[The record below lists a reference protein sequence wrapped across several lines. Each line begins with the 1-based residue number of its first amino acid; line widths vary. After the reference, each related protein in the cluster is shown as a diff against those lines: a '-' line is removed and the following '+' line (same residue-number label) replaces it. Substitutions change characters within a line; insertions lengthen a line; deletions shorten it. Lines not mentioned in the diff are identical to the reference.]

1 MDTKQMIVKT
11 EALIDDLRAACAGFG
26 LSGDSSEYK
35 IIVQVFLYKFLNDKF
50 GYEIKR
56 ADTDYKQRLNAVE
69 HWETAFVAM
78 TDDEREDLQ
87 DFVPDAPRMNPE
99 HLLSSIYNRQGEDD
113 FAKTFDDTMVSL
125 GQLNADRFSVKTSGR
140 SNVALFEA
148 ITPNVTDVDKRDD
161 FAKALVNKLITFNFE
176 EVFGQKYDFFAT
188 VFEYLIADYNKN
200 GGGKYA
206 EYYTPHAVATIMAQ
220 LLVDKDEDLK
230 SVTCCDPS
238 AGTGTLLM
246 ALAHQIGEQYCT
258 IYSQDQS
265 QKSTT
270 MLRLNLILNN
280 LVHSLPNVVQGDSL
294 TSWGH
299 EKDGD
304 MREMFD
310 YVVSNP
316 PFNVDFSES
325 VTHNAFNNKERF
337 FAGVPNV
344 PSKKKDSMA
353 IYQCFLQHILYILK
367 KRGKAA
373 VVVPTGFLTASTGIP
388 QTIKQRIID
397 KRWLRGVVSM
407 PSNIFANTGTNVS
420 VVFIDKGN
428 TSGDAILIDASKL
441 GEKVKIDGNQ
451 KTLLRDFEIEQIVST
466 FKAKEEI
473 DDFSKKVTFEE
484 IRGKK
489 YSLSAGQYFDIKI
502 EYVDITAEEFN
513 KRMEEHRNNLKQM
526 FEESHTLEQDIMGQL
541 NKLLLKTGNNVE
553 WLDPLI
559 YS

>member
-1 MDTKQMIVKT
+1 METKQIIEKT
-11 EALIDDLRAACAGFG
+11 EALIDALRATCSGKG

-56 ADTDYKQRLNAVE
+56 ADTEYRERLLAAE
-69 HWETAFVAM
+69 HWEDAYKAM
-78 TDDEREDLQ
+78 TDEEREDLQ

-99 HLLSSIYNRQGEDD
+99 HLLSELYNRLNEDS
-113 FAKTFDDTMVSL
+113 FASIFDDTMVSM
-125 GQLNADRFSVKTSGR
+125 GQLNAGRYSVKTSGK
-140 SNVALFEA
+140 SNVALFENL
-148 ITPNVTDVDKRDD
+148 TPYVTDVDQRDD
-161 FAKALVNKLITFNFE
+161 FARGLVNNLITFNFE
-176 EVFGQKYDFFAT
+176 DVFEQKYDFFAT

-206 EYYTPHAVATIMAQ
+206 EYYTPHAVATIMAK
-220 LLVDKDEDLK
+220 LLVDEGEELK

-246 ALAHQIGEQYCT
+246 ALAHQIGEKYCT

-299 EKDGD
+299 SKNGD
-304 MREMFD
+304 MKGQFD
-310 YVVSNP
+310 FVVSNP

-325 VTHNAFNNKERF
+325 VTHAAFTNVDRF
-337 FAGVPNV
+337 FAGVPKV
-344 PSKKKDSMA
+344 PNKKKDSMA
-353 IYQCFLQHILYILK
+353 IYLCFIQHILYILK
-367 KRGKAA
+367 DKGKAA
-373 VVVPTGFLTASTGIP
+373 IVVPTGFLIASSGIALK
-388 QTIKQRIID
+388 IKEKIVD
-397 KRWLRGVVSM
+397 NGWLRGVVSM

-420 VVFIDKGN
+420 VLFIDKGN
-428 TSGDAILIDASKL
+428 TSGEAILIDSSKM

-451 KTLLRDFEIEQIVST
+451 KTVLRDFEIQQIIDY
-466 FKAKEEI
+466 FKQKKEK
-473 DDFSKKVTFEE
+473 DDFSKKVTFQDVKA
-484 IRGKK
+484 KK

-502 EYVDITAEEFN
+502 EYVDITEEEFN
-513 KRMEEHRNNLKQM
+513 KRMATHQQNLQKM
-526 FEESHTLEQDIMGQL
+526 FSESHELEKEIMSQLQKLKFQDQDL
-541 NKLLLKTGNNVE
+541 
-553 WLDPLI
+553 
-559 YS
+559 

>member
-1 MDTKQMIVKT
+1 MMDTKQHIEKT
-11 EALIDDLRAACAGFG
+11 EALIDALRATCSAYG

-35 IIVQVFLYKFLNDKF
+35 IIVQVFLYKYLNDKF
-50 GYEIKR
+50 GYEVKR
-56 ADTDYKQRLNAVE
+56 ADTDYRDRLRNAE
-69 HWETAFVAM
+69 HWEDAYKEL

-87 DFVPDAPRMNPE
+87 DFVPEAPRMKPE
-99 HLLSSIYNRQGEDD
+99 FLIASLYNRMAEDG
-113 FAKTFDDTMVSL
+113 FASTFDDTMVAL
-125 GQLNADRFSVKTSGR
+125 GQANADRYSIKTSGK

-148 ITPNVTDVDKRDD
+148 ITTNVTDVDKRDD

-176 EVFGQKYDFFAT
+176 EVFDQKYDFFAT

-206 EYYTPHAVATIMAQ
+206 EYFTPHAVATVMAR
-220 LLVDKDEDLK
+220 LLVDEKEELK
-230 SVTCCDPS
+230 SITCCDPS

-246 ALAHQIGEQYCT
+246 ALAHQIGEDRCT

-294 TSWGH
+294 ISWGH
-299 EKDGD
+299 AGKNG
-304 MREMFD
+304 EMMEQFD

-325 VTHNAFNNKERF
+325 VTHKAFQNKDRF

-344 PSKKKDSMA
+344 PNKKKDSMA

-367 KRGKAA
+367 PTGKAA
-373 VVVPTGFLTASTGIP
+373 VVVPTGFLTASSGIP
-388 QTIKQRIID
+388 LKIKQRIID
-397 KRWLRGVVSM
+397 EGWLRGVVSM

-420 VVFIDKGN
+420 VIFIDKANKDGN
-428 TSGDAILIDASKL
+428 VILIDASKL
-441 GEKVKIDGNQ
+441 GEKVKIDNNQ
-451 KTLLRDFEIEQIVST
+451 KTVLRDFEIEQIINT
-466 FKAKEEI
+466 FKKQEEV
-473 DDFSKKVTFEE
+473 DDFSKVVNFNDIKQ
-484 IRGKK
+484 KK

-513 KRMEEHRNNLKQM
+513 AQIVEHKRKLKEM
-526 FEESHTLEQDIMGQL
+526 FEESHELEKEIMEQL
-541 NKLLLKTGNNVE
+541 GKLKFGE
-553 WLDPLI
+553 
-559 YS
+559 

>member
-1 MDTKQMIVKT
+1 MIVKT

-56 ADTDYKQRLNAVE
+56 ANTDYKERLNAVE
-69 HWETAFVAM
+69 HWEDAFKAM

-87 DFVPDAPRMNPE
+87 DFVPDAPRLKPE
-99 HLLSSIYNRQGEDD
+99 HLLSSLYNRQGEDD

-148 ITPNVTDVDKRDD
+148 ITPNVTDVDRRDD

-220 LLVDKDEDLK
+220 LLVDENEDLK

-270 MLRLNLILNN
+270 MLR
-280 LVHSLPNVVQGDSL
+280 
-294 TSWGH
+294 
-299 EKDGD
+299 
-304 MREMFD
+304 
-310 YVVSNP
+310 
-316 PFNVDFSES
+316 
-325 VTHNAFNNKERF
+325 
-337 FAGVPNV
+337 
-344 PSKKKDSMA
+344 
-353 IYQCFLQHILYILK
+353 
-367 KRGKAA
+367 
-373 VVVPTGFLTASTGIP
+373 
-388 QTIKQRIID
+388 
-397 KRWLRGVVSM
+397 
-407 PSNIFANTGTNVS
+407 
-420 VVFIDKGN
+420 
-428 TSGDAILIDASKL
+428 
-441 GEKVKIDGNQ
+441 
-451 KTLLRDFEIEQIVST
+451 
-466 FKAKEEI
+466 
-473 DDFSKKVTFEE
+473 
-484 IRGKK
+484 
-489 YSLSAGQYFDIKI
+489 
-502 EYVDITAEEFN
+502 
-513 KRMEEHRNNLKQM
+513 
-526 FEESHTLEQDIMGQL
+526 
-541 NKLLLKTGNNVE
+541 
-553 WLDPLI
+553 
-559 YS
+559 

>member
-1 MDTKQMIVKT
+1 MDTKQHIEKT
-11 EALIDDLRAACAGFG
+11 EALIDALRATCSAYG

-35 IIVQVFLYKFLNDKF
+35 IIVQVFLYKYLNDKF
-50 GYEIKR
+50 GYEVKR
-56 ADTDYKQRLNAVE
+56 ADTDYRDRLRNAE
-69 HWETAFVAM
+69 HWEDAYKEL

-87 DFVPDAPRMNPE
+87 DFVPEAPRMKPE
-99 HLLSSIYNRQGEDD
+99 FLIASLYNRMAEDG
-113 FAKTFDDTMVSL
+113 FASTFDDTMVAL
-125 GQLNADRFSVKTSGR
+125 GQANADRYSIKTSGK

-148 ITPNVTDVDKRDD
+148 ITTNVTDVDKRDD

-176 EVFGQKYDFFAT
+176 EVFDQKYDFFAT

-206 EYYTPHAVATIMAQ
+206 EYFTPHAVATVMAR
-220 LLVDKDEDLK
+220 LLVDEKEELK
-230 SVTCCDPS
+230 SITCCDPS

-246 ALAHQIGEQYCT
+246 ALAHQIGEDRCT

-294 TSWGH
+294 ISWGH
-299 EKDGD
+299 AGKNG
-304 MREMFD
+304 EMMEQFD

-325 VTHNAFNNKERF
+325 VTHKAFQNKDRF

-344 PSKKKDSMA
+344 PNKKKDSMA

-367 KRGKAA
+367 PTGKAA
-373 VVVPTGFLTASTGIP
+373 VVVPTGFLTASSGIP
-388 QTIKQRIID
+388 LKIKQRIID
-397 KRWLRGVVSM
+397 EGWLRGVVSM

-420 VVFIDKGN
+420 VIFIDKANKDGN
-428 TSGDAILIDASKL
+428 VILIDASKL
-441 GEKVKIDGNQ
+441 GEKVKIDNNQ
-451 KTLLRDFEIEQIVST
+451 KTVLRDFEIEQIINT
-466 FKAKEEI
+466 FKKQEEV
-473 DDFSKKVTFEE
+473 DDFSKVVNFNDIKQ
-484 IRGKK
+484 KK

-513 KRMEEHRNNLKQM
+513 AQIVEHKRKLKEM
-526 FEESHTLEQDIMGQL
+526 FEESHELEKEIMEQL
-541 NKLLLKTGNNVE
+541 GKLKFGE
-553 WLDPLI
+553 
-559 YS
+559 

>member
-1 MDTKQMIVKT
+1 MDTKQMIEKT

-56 ADTDYKQRLNAVE
+56 ADTDYKERLNAVE
-69 HWETAFVAM
+69 HWEDAFKAM

-87 DFVPDAPRMNPE
+87 DFVPDAPRLKPE
-99 HLLSSIYNRQGEDD
+99 HLLSSLYNRQGEDD

-148 ITPNVTDVDKRDD
+148 ITPNVTDVDRRDD

-220 LLVDKDEDLK
+220 LLVDENEDLK

-304 MREMFD
+304 MRGMFD

-316 PFNVDFSES
+316 PFNVDFSDT

-344 PSKKKDSMA
+344 PTKKKDSMA

-367 KRGKAA
+367 KKGKAA

-388 QTIKQRIID
+388 QKIKQRIID
-397 KRWLRGVVSM
+397 KGWLRGVVSM

-428 TSGDAILIDASKL
+428 TSGEVILIDASKL
-441 GEKVKIDGNQ
+441 GEKIKIDGNQ
-451 KTLLRDFEIEQIVST
+451 KTVLRDFEIEQIVNT
-466 FKAKEEI
+466 FKAKEEV
-473 DDFSKKVTFEE
+473 DDFSKKVTFED
-484 IRGKK
+484 IKGKK

-502 EYVDITAEEFN
+502 EYVDITKEEFDS
-513 KRMEEHRNNLKQM
+513 RMAQHRQNLAQM
-526 FEESHTLEQDIMGQL
+526 FEESHTLEKEIMEQL
-541 NKLLLKTGNNVE
+541 KKLKFEADEKTE
-553 WLDPLI
+553 WKSGI
-559 YS
+559 GYS

>member
-1 MDTKQMIVKT
+1 MDTKQNIERT
-11 EALIDDLRAACAGFG
+11 EALIDALRATCSLYG

-35 IIVQVFLYKFLNDKF
+35 IIVQVFLYKYLNDKF

-56 ADTDYKQRLNAVE
+56 KDTDYRDRLRKAE
-69 HWETAFVAM
+69 HWEDAYKDM
-78 TDDEREDLQ
+78 SDDEREDLQ
-87 DFVPDAPRMNPE
+87 DFVPEAPRMKPE
-99 HLLSSIYNRQGEDD
+99 FLIASLYNRMAEDS
-113 FAKTFDDTMVSL
+113 FANLFDDTMVSL
-125 GQLNADRFSVKTSGR
+125 GQANADRYSIKTSGK
-140 SNVALFEA
+140 SNVALFEP
-148 ITPNVTDVDKRDD
+148 ITTNVTDVDKRDE
-161 FAKALVNKLITFNFE
+161 FAKALINKLITFNFE
-176 EVFGQKYDFFAT
+176 EVFDQKYDFFAT

-206 EYYTPHAVATIMAQ
+206 EYYTPHAVATVMAR
-220 LLVDKDEDLK
+220 LLVDEEEDLK

-246 ALAHQIGEQYCT
+246 ALAHQIGEDRCT

-299 EKDGD
+299 QGEDGNFK
-304 MREMFD
+304 EQFD

-325 VTHNAFNNKERF
+325 VTHKAFKNGDRF
-337 FAGVPNV
+337 FAGIPKVP
-344 PSKKKDSMA
+344 KKDKDGMA

-367 KRGKAA
+367 PTGKAA

-388 QTIKQRIID
+388 LKIKQRLVD
-397 KRWLRGVVSM
+397 NDWLRGVVSM

-420 VVFIDKGN
+420 VIFIDKAN
-428 TSGDAILIDASKL
+428 TSDEVILIDASKL
-441 GEKVKIDGNQ
+441 GEKIKIDKNQ
-451 KTLLRDFEIEQIVST
+451 KTVLRSSEIEDIISF
-466 FKAKEEI
+466 FKHKKKK
-473 DDFSKKVTFEE
+473 DDFSVVVSSDDIKL
-484 IRGKK
+484 KK

-502 EYVDITAEEFN
+502 EYVDITKEEFDR
-513 KRMEEHRNNLKQM
+513 RMKEHQSKLKEM
-526 FEESHTLEQDIMGQL
+526 FSESHNLEKEIMKQL
-541 NKLLLKTGNNVE
+541 DKLNFVE
-553 WLDPLI
+553 H
-559 YS
+559 